1 VLDEAHVGDIRGALG
16 TIRLDDHA
24 ARTTLSAK
32 LKTLLAVV
40 GPGLIVMVGDNDAG
54 AFSTYGQAGQV
65 YGTKLL
71 WTLLLLIPVLYVNQ
85 EMVLRLGA
93 VTGVGHARLILSR
106 FGKFWG
112 TFEVVDL
119 FLLNGLTIVTEFIG
133 ITLAAGYLGV
143 PKILA
148 VLFAAG
154 IIIATAFTGSFRA
167 FERVAMF
174 FCAGSLLLVPLYL
187 LAHPSASAMAGGFTT
202 PGLPGGAA
210 TGGMA
215 AVMLLV
221 IGIVGTTIAPWQLF
235 FQQSYVIDK
244 RITPRFMKYEKADL
258 WIGIVIVIVGAAA
271 LMGTTAVAFAH
282 SGAPFTDSAGLAR
295 GIAAYAGHV
304 AGALF
309 AVALLDAAVIGAF
322 AVSLSSAYAIGD
334 VLGMKHSL
342 HRGVGQAKGFYGLY
356 AALICAAAVVV
367 LVPGSP
373 LGLIT
378 EGVQVLAGVLLPA
391 ATVFLLML
399 CNDRAVLGPWVN
411 TPKTNAFTG
420 AVIAVLITLSV
431 VLTASVMFP
440 AITASAIFAIMGGC
454 AAVAVAVGGFAVV
467 HARRSART
475 AAADETAVL
484 TEVAKLAEA
493 AELAEVTGL
502 ADAAVM
508 TGGTRVE
515 AGLKSEAA
523 AEAAPDVALVPVDK
537 LSWRMA
543 PLSELPTPVIRGARR
558 IGLLGLRGYLAIAV
572 IMVIVKIVET
582 ALGH

>member
-1 VLDEAHVGDIRGALG
+1 MSAVLDEAHVGDIHGAFG

-24 ARTTLSAK
+24 ARGTLSAK

-143 PKILA
+143 PKVVA
-148 VLFAAG
+148 VVFAAA
-154 IIIATAFTGSFRA
+154 IIIATAFTGSFRM

-174 FCAGSLLLVPLYL
+174 FCVGSLLLVPLYL
-187 LAHPSASAMAGGFTT
+187 MAHPAGSAILSGFTT
-202 PGLPGGAA
+202 PDLPHGAA

-215 AVMLLV
+215 AVMLLI

-244 RITPRFMKYEKADL
+244 RITPRFIKYEKADL
-258 WIGIVIVIVGAAA
+258 WIGIGIVVVGAAA
-271 LMGTTAVAFAH
+271 LMGTTAAAFAH
-282 SGAPFTDSAGLAR
+282 SGVGFTDSAGLAR
-295 GIAAYAGHV
+295 GIAGYAGHA

-342 HRGVGQAKGFYGLY
+342 HRGVGQAKGFYALY
-356 AALICAAAVVV
+356 AALICVAAAVV
-367 LVPGSP
+367 LIPGSP
-373 LGLIT
+373 LGLFT

-399 CNDRAVLGPWVN
+399 CNDKAVLGPWVN
-411 TPKTNAFTG
+411 TAKTNAFTG
-420 AVIAVLITLSV
+420 AVITVLISLSV

-440 AITASAIFAIMGGC
+440 GIGAAAIFAIMAAC
-454 AAVAVAVGGFAVV
+454 AGLAVV
-467 HARRSART
+467 IGGGALVHGRLRRR
-475 AAADETAVL
+475 AAGGAAL
-484 TEVAKLAEA
+484 VAAGDDLA
-493 AELAEVTGL
+493 G
-502 ADAAVM
+502 D
-508 TGGTRVE
+508 
-515 AGLKSEAA
+515 
-523 AEAAPDVALVPVDK
+523 DVATADK
-537 LSWRMA
+537 LSWRMP
-543 PLSELPTPVIRGARR
+543 PLSELPAPAIRGARR
-558 IGLLGLRGYLAIAV
+558 IGLIGLRCYLAIAM
-572 IMVIVKIVET
+572 IMVVVKIVQT
-582 ALGH
+582 AIGR